1 MAHANVAVFIP
12 HLGCPHQC
20 SFCNQRS
27 ITGRQRAPLPEE
39 VAGAAGSGALM
50 AARSNGKTEREFAFF
65 GGSFTA
71 VPRAY
76 MLALLQAVQ
85 PYLQSGA
92 YNGIR
97 ISTRPDAV
105 DAEIL
110 ALLKQYGV
118 TAIELGAQ
126 SMQDGVLRRNGRGHT
141 ARQVAEAAERISAA
155 GFSLGL
161 QMMTGLDGDTPA
173 GCRETAVRLAALE
186 PETMRLYPAIVMEG
200 TELARRWRA
209 GMYEPMSLECAVN
222 LCADLLDFFE
232 QRQIRVIRLGLHAS
246 PELERDRLAGPWHP
260 AFRELCESRRLRK
273 QMDQLLRTVRRGPVV
288 FQVNPRSRSKAV
300 GQKKSNVQYLQ
311 AMGYEPIFQMNELIP
326 ENRIEL

>member
-1 MAHANVAVFIP
+1 
-12 HLGCPHQC
+12 
-20 SFCNQRS
+20 
-27 ITGRQRAPLPEE
+27 
-39 VAGAAGSGALM
+39 M

-161 QMMTGLDGDTPA
+161 QMMTGLDGDTPV

-186 PETMRLYPAIVMEG
+186 PETMRIYPAIVMEG

-246 PELERDRLAGPWHP
+246 PELERDRAWPLASGIQGTVRIP
-260 AFRELCESRRLRK
+260 AAAETDGSASAHCPPGAGRVPGESSLTFESGGTEK
-273 QMDQLLRTVRRGPVV
+273 IKCAIFADDGLRTD
-288 FQVNPRSRSKAV
+288 FSD
-300 GQKKSNVQYLQ
+300 
-311 AMGYEPIFQMNELIP
+311 E
-326 ENRIEL
+326 